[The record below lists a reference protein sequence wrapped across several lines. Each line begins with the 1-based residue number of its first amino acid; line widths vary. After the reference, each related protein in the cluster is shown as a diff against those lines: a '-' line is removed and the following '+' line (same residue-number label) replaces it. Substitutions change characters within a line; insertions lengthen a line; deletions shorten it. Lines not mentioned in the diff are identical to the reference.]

1 MPATLTAKDAA
12 RVRFRSLLLDD
23 RQGSGI
29 DPARV
34 VRHFMAIQAQDA
46 PGAVYA
52 VGLRAGLTRAETAA
66 ALAGRDVLR
75 TWPMRG
81 TLHLVPARDARWMIA
96 LMGGKALAGALARR
110 AQLGLD
116 DAVAHRAVDVLV
128 AATAGADAPV
138 DRSALVE
145 ALATAGI
152 EPEGQR
158 AYHLIWFTAQQGLIA
173 GGPADGKEQTFVH
186 VDTWV
191 REHANPTREEALALM
206 AAAYVRGHGPV
217 TEREMSRWTSL
228 GLRDCRTGLAAAEA
242 IERVR
247 VDGEE
252 AWASSTALDSL
263 GAHAPTPT
271 WLLPG
276 FDEAM
281 LGYSQGERPVSAQ
294 HHTAVVPGGN
304 GVFKPT
310 VLDGGRVV
318 GTWSR
323 RSLAARQRIT
333 ISPFGP
339 LSAAARDRIEAAAQ
353 RVGDFEELPLDVR
366 WEAAS

>member
-1 MPATLTAKDAA
+1 MVAALSPRDAA
-12 RVRFRSLLLDD
+12 RVRASSLLLA
-23 RQGSGI
+23 RARGCGLA
-29 DPARV
+29 PADV
-34 VRHFMAIQAQDA
+34 VRHFMAMQAQDA

-66 ALAGRDVLR
+66 ALAGREALR

-96 LMGGKALAGALARR
+96 LMGGRALAGALARR
-110 AQLGLD
+110 THLGFD
-116 DAVAHRAVDVLV
+116 DAIAHRAVDVLV
-128 AATAGADAPV
+128 AATAGATAPV
-138 DRSALVE
+138 ARSALVE
-145 ALATAGI
+145 ALAAAGI
-152 EPEGQR
+152 ESEGQR
-158 AYHLIWFTAQQGLIA
+158 AYHLIWFTAQHGLIA

-191 REHANPTREEALALM
+191 RDHASPSRDEAVAIM

-228 GLRDCRTGLAAAEA
+228 GLRDCRAGLAAAEG
-242 IERVR
+242 IERVS
-247 VDGEE
+247 VEGAD
-252 AWASSTALDSL
+252 AWVAPAALDAL
-263 GAHAPTPT
+263 GARSVTPT

-281 LGYSQGERPVSAQ
+281 LGYSQTERPVASE
-294 HHTAVVPGGN
+294 HHAKTVPGGN
-304 GVFKPT
+304 GIFKPT

-323 RSLAARQRIT
+323 RSLATHQRLT
-333 ISPFGP
+333 ISPFEP
-339 LSAAARDRIEAAAQ
+339 LSGAARERIEAAAQ
-353 RVGDFEELPLDVR
+353 RAAAFEGTPLELR
-366 WEAAS
+366 WDSAS